1 MKSSKK
7 IFFIVLVFM
16 IALSSY
22 GLMSY
27 SYKEDTSKTINPS
40 KEWDVAITNVEIKTS
55 GNVEE
60 GNTKYSEGTLVLD
73 PIFNGNDGSIQYKV
87 TIENKGLLDV
97 KLSNVIYREDNKD
110 GMIKYDISKPSNIIK
125 SGEEIEVIIVAYL
138 DINKYNGEEG
148 VQNKLTAL
156 YEYVQE

>member
-22 GLMSY
+22 GIMSY
-27 SYKEDTSKTINPS
+27 SYKEDASESINQG

-55 GNVEE
+55 GSVEE

-87 TIENKGLLDV
+87 TIENKGLVNV
-97 KLSNVIYREDNKD
+97 KLSNIIYREDNKD
-110 GMIKYDISKPSNIIK
+110 GIIKYDMSKPSEIIK
-125 SGEEIEVIIVAYL
+125 SGEKIEIIIVAYL
-138 DINKYNGEEG
+138 DINKYDGEEG